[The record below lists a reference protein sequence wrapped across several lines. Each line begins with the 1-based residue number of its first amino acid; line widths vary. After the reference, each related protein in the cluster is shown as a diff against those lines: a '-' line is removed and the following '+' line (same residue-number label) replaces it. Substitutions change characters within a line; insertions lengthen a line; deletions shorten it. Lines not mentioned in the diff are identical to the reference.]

1 MTTGKRII
9 PIALPSVGEE
19 EWLATREVFMSG
31 WLTQGPKVKEF
42 EQKFGA
48 YHGAKHSLATTSCTT
63 ALHLGLAAMGVK
75 EGDEVIVPAF
85 TWVSTANS
93 ILYCGAKPVFADVD
107 TETNNIDPKVLKKL
121 RTAKTK
127 AIIPVHLFGLCA
139 DIDAIKEEL
148 PGVQILEDCACAA
161 GATYK
166 GRFAGTLGDMGAFS
180 LHPRK
185 SITTGEGGVLTTNND
200 KLGELADCLRNHG
213 SSVSEEQRHLGPK
226 PYLLA
231 DFHEMGFNY
240 RMTDFQ
246 GAVGTVQ
253 LGKLDKF
260 INERNEWATYYS
272 NALESIPW
280 LRTPKV
286 PSGWRHAWQAYVT
299 YVDPAKAPM
308 PRNQMMEILQ
318 AKGIS
323 TRPGTHAVHNLHF
336 YRNKYGFK
344 AEDFKN
350 AYLCDQQTLAI
361 PLFNKMTKEDFDYV
375 IQALKE
381 IK

>member
-1 MTTGKRII
+1 MTIGKRNI

-19 EWLATREVFMSG
+19 EWLATKEVFMSG

-63 ALHLGLAAMGVK
+63 ALHLGLAALGVK

-107 TETNNIDPKVLKKL
+107 ITTNNIRLEGLKKL

-139 DIDAIKEEL
+139 DIDAIKDEL
-148 PGVQILEDCACAA
+148 PGVKVLEDCACAA

-185 SITTGEGGVLTTNND
+185 SITTGEGGVLTTNSD
-200 KLGELADCLRNHG
+200 ELGALADSLRNHG
-213 SSVSEEQRHLGPK
+213 ASISEEQRHLGPK

-231 DFHEMGFNY
+231 EFNEMGFNY

-246 GAVGTVQ
+246 GAIGTVQ
-253 LGKLDKF
+253 LSKLDKF
-260 INERNEWATYYS
+260 INERNEWAAYYT
-272 NALESIPW
+272 NALADIPW
-280 LRTPKV
+280 LKTPQV
-286 PSGWRHAWQAYVT
+286 PAGWRHAWQAYVT
-299 YVDPAKAPM
+299 YVDPDRAPI

-323 TRPGTHAVHNLHF
+323 TRPGTHAVHNLGYYKKTF
-336 YRNKYGFK
+336 GFK
-344 AEDFKN
+344 PEDFKN

-361 PLFNKMTKEDFDYV
+361 PLFNKMTKDDFDYV

-381 IK
+381 FK